1 MKFADYWD
9 MNIPTE
15 YYEDEFL
22 DFEDYM
28 NFTGNIRP
36 STKEAPHAN
45 SKYCLEKYKNYEK
58 FMRQEN
64 KKLLKKKRSS
74 QKKCQDDESHVVNQP
89 TANHHGSS
97 SRKKDRIPQKV
108 HN

>member
-45 SKYCLEKYKNYEK
+45 SDYCLEKYK
-58 FMRQEN
+58 
-64 KKLLKKKRSS
+64 KL
-74 QKKCQDDESHVVNQP
+74 
-89 TANHHGSS
+89 
-97 SRKKDRIPQKV
+97 
-108 HN
+108 